1 MKKICIIPIRS
12 GSKRLPGKNILKFHN
27 KSLYEWT
34 TNFSV
39 KSNFFDQII
48 LATDYK
54 QILNKRFDKKITKYL
69 RSKKSSTDKA
79 TLLDLTK
86 EIIKKFNFNGEDVI
100 FILPVT
106 NPLRTK
112 KDLVQIFNLFKK
124 NNF

>member
-54 QILNKRFDKKITKYL
+54 QILNKRFDKK
-69 RSKKSSTDKA
+69 
-79 TLLDLTK
+79 
-86 EIIKKFNFNGEDVI
+86 
-100 FILPVT
+100 
-106 NPLRTK
+106 
-112 KDLVQIFNLFKK
+112 
-124 NNF
+124 